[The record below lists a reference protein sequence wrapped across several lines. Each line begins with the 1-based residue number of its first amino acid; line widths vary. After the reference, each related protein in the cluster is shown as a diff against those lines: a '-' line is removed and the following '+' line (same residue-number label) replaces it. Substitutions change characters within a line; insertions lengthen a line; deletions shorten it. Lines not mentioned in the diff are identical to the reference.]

1 MNELPKCCRVE
12 VKLVPKDQVQVC
24 GIGPSLE
31 HKEKDG
37 TITESERRV
46 LHALR
51 IFRITSQW
59 ENEEQSNRQTD

>member
-1 MNELPKCCRVE
+1 MNDFPKCCRVE
-12 VKLVPKDQVQVC
+12 VELVPKDQVQVY

-37 TITESERRV
+37 AITESEKNV

-59 ENEEQSNRQTD
+59 ENEEQNNR

>member
-1 MNELPKCCRVE
+1 

-31 HKEKDG
+31 QKEKDG

-46 LHALR
+46 LQALQ

-59 ENEEQSNRQTD
+59 ENEE

>member
-1 MNELPKCCRVE
+1 MNKLPKCRRVE
-12 VKLVPKDQVQVC
+12 VPLVPKDQIQVC

-46 LHALR
+46 LQALQ

-59 ENEEQSNRQTD
+59 ENEQ